1 MKCKSLLSC
10 GLALLLSIVL
20 FSCSTP
26 KNISYMR
33 YVPDG
38 VSFDDNEQVI
48 KVQAGDKISVVVKS
62 KDPQLSELFNLPV
75 TSYRVGSTTT
85 SSSSQQISCYSVNN
99 DGNIDFPVLGKV
111 KVLGKTREQISEVIK
126 QQLIAE
132 NLVKDPVVTVEFE
145 NLHFSV
151 MCEVN
156 KPGQYN
162 IDRDNISLLDALS
175 KAGDLTI
182 YGRRDN
188 VLVLRQQK
196 GKRCA
201 YRVDLTD
208 AYSVM
213 NSPVAYLQ
221 QNDVVYVDPNNVRKR
236 QSTVNGNNV
245 LSTSFW
251 VSVAS
256 LLTSI
261 AVLIVK

>member
-1 MKCKSLLSC
+1 MKFKKIASY
-10 GLALLLSIVL
+10 GLAILLSITL

-26 KNISYMR
+26 QNISYMEG
-33 YVPDG
+33 VP
-38 VSFDDNEQVI
+38 NEVVFNDAPQTI
-48 KVQAGDKISVVVKS
+48 KVQAGDKISIVAKS

-75 TSYRVGSTTT
+75 TSYRVGSTT
-85 SSSSQQISCYSVNN
+85 SSSYSQQISCYSVTS
-99 DGNIDFPVLGKV
+99 DGCIDFPVIGKI
-111 KVLGKTREQISEVIK
+111 KVAGMTREQIAETIK
-126 QQLIAE
+126 QKLISD
-132 NLVKDPVVTVEFE
+132 NLVKDPVITVEFE

-151 MCEVN
+151 MGEVN
-156 KPGQYN
+156 NPGQYS

-188 VLVLRQQK
+188 VLVMRQESGQK
-196 GKRCA
+196 KV
-201 YRVDLTD
+201 YRVNLTSAD
-208 AYSVM
+208 SVM

-221 QNDVVYVDPNNVRKR
+221 QNDVVYVDPNNMRKR

-245 LSTSFW
+245 LSASFW
-251 VSVAS
+251 VSIAS

>member
-1 MKCKSLLSC
+1 MKFKSIVSC
-10 GLALLLSIVL
+10 GLAMVVSVML

-26 KNISYMR
+26 KNISYLQNM
-33 YVPDG
+33 PDEA
-38 VSFDDNEQVI
+38 VFDDVNQVI
-48 KVQAGDKISVVVKS
+48 RLQPGDKISIVVKS
-62 KDPQLSELFNLPV
+62 KDPLLSELFNLSV
-75 TSYRVGSTTT
+75 TSYRVGSITN
-85 SSSSQQISCYSVNN
+85 SSYSQYISCYSVTS
-99 DGNIDFPVLGKV
+99 DGSIDFPVLGKV
-111 KVLGKTREQISEVIK
+111 SVTGMTRQQITEMIK
-126 QQLIAE
+126 QRLVAE

-151 MCEVN
+151 MGEVSR
-156 KPGQYN
+156 PGQYN
-162 IDRDNISLLDALS
+162 IDYDKISLLDALS

-188 VLVLRQQK
+188 VLVIREQD
-196 GKRCA
+196 GKKYS

-208 AYSVM
+208 TNSVM

-251 VSVAS
+251 ISVAS
-256 LLTSI
+256 LITSI
-261 AVLIVK
+261 IVLIK